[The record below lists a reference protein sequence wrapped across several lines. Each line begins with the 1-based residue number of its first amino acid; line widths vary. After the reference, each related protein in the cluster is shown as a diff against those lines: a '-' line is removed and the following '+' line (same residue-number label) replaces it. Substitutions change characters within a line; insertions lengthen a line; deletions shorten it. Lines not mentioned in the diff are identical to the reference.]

1 MVVVMSLEI
10 LVGLALLVGIV
21 IMGVKIVPQQ
31 QAWIIERLGKF
42 HKTLDPGLTLIIP
55 FIDRVAYKHSL
66 KERAVDVHEQAA
78 ITQDNVTLLLDGVIY
93 LKIVNPVDASYG
105 VENPYYAVVQLAQTS
120 MRSAIGKIHMDKTFE
135 ERETLNLQIVNA
147 INEAAVTWGIQC
159 MRYEIK
165 DIKPPANVVK
175 AMEMQVAAERQKR
188 ADILESEGK
197 KQAKINLAEGTKQEV
212 VLASEAATTD
222 QINRANGE
230 GQAILTVAAATA
242 QGIEKV
248 AKAIKEN
255 GGKEAVALRV
265 AEQYITAFSLLA
277 KQSNAIIVPANTN
290 DAGSMIAQAL
300 TIFRNIDNKIS
311 EQKSQQG

>member
-1 MVVVMSLEI
+1 MEYGFLI
-10 LVGLALLVGIV
+10 FLFALFLIAW
-21 IMGVKIVPQQ
+21 MGVKIVPQQ
-31 QAWIIERLGKF
+31 QAWIIERLGKYN
-42 HKTLDPGLTLIIP
+42 KTLEPGLTLIIP
-55 FIDRVAYKHSL
+55 FIDKVAYKHSL

-78 ITQDNVTLLLDGVIY
+78 ITQDNVTLLLDGVVY
-93 LKIVNPVDASYG
+93 LKIINPVDASYG

-135 ERETLNLQIVNA
+135 ERETLNTHIVHA
-147 INEAAVTWGIQC
+147 INEAASTWGIQC

-165 DIKPPANVVK
+165 DIKPPTNVVK

-197 KQAKINLAEGTKQEV
+197 KQAQINIAEANKQEV
-212 VLASEAATTD
+212 VLASEAATID

-230 GQAILTVAAATA
+230 GEAIQTIANATA

-248 AKAIKEN
+248 AQAIQAN

-265 AEQYITAFSLLA
+265 AEQYINAFGSLA
-277 KQSNAIIVPANTN
+277 KESNAVIIPANTN
-290 DAGSMIAQAL
+290 DASGMIAQAL
-300 TIFRNIDNKIS
+300 TIFNNISNKIT
-311 EQKSQQG
+311 ENKS